1 MPLARTAGPLA
12 VGWAMRL
19 TGSKG
24 AGVPPDSITPSQSVN
39 DELTALA
46 VQRGRRPAAS
56 GHPGGV
62 CNGGGEGMNQQHN
75 ARWAHSRSSDG
86 NEAGFVSE
94 TPMRPGGESIG
105 GARGEVPFSEAA
117 KRRSLVRDKFLV
129 RQSAH

>member
-1 MPLARTAGPLA
+1 MSAVLQMPLARTAGPLA

-19 TGSKG
+19 AGSKG
-24 AGVPPDSITPSQSVN
+24 AGVPPDSITPSQSVI

-75 ARWAHSRSSDG
+75 ARRTQSRSSDG
-86 NEAGFVSE
+86 NEAGSVSE
-94 TPMRPGGESIG
+94 MPMRPGGKSMG
-105 GARGEVPFSEAA
+105 GARGGVLAM
-117 KRRSLVRDKFLV
+117 
-129 RQSAH
+129 